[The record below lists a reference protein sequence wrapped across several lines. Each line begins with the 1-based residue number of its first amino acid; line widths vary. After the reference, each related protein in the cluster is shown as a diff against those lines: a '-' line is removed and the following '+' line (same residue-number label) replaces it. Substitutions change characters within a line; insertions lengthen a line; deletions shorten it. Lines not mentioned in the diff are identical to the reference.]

1 MQLKKKQCNGPLC
14 NGNLAFIWKT
24 EGRLRYCR
32 ECWSRVKNNNNNNNT
47 ASIPEPSNK
56 KIESKKPIKKLSGKQ
71 AVIQAKYI
79 LAVADMDYTQEKVCS
94 GCLRYQGGEIKLSHS
109 HIISRQDCHN
119 IGKPELIY
127 EPENITYHCM
137 DFGNHK
143 GCHSKWESTT
153 NRSLLLDYSKN
164 IEVVRK
170 FAPELLTKYK
180 TI

>member
-1 MQLKKKQCNGPLC
+1 MEQKKKQCSGPLC

-24 EGRLRYCR
+24 VGRLRYCR
-32 ECWSRVKNNNNNNNT
+32 ECWSRVKNST
-47 ASIPEPSNK
+47 ASTPEPSDK
-56 KIESKKPIKKLSGKQ
+56 RSKKEPIKKLSGKQ

-79 LAVADMDYTQEKVCS
+79 LTIADMDYTHEKVCS

-137 DFGNHK
+137 DFGNHR
-143 GCHSKWESTT
+143 GCHSKWESAT
-153 NRSLLLDYSKN
+153 NRHTLLDYLKN
-164 IEVVRK
+164 IEIVRK
-170 FAPELLTKYK
+170 FASELLTKYK
-180 TI
+180 TL